1 MGCVGAWAGGRKC
14 CPQLCSLALPS
25 NLCFL
30 GSLQPLG
37 VLPPPLLPYFSTKS
51 RGYHGGQMSGRRG
64 FLLMINA
71 CSLSPSPRCSWSPS
85 LLGWGEH
92 GPASSRGSAL
102 DLSNWVRQRG
112 QRLRRG
118 SQAAETR
125 SSRTELDLLG
135 EADLAPVREEKTR
148 PAFREGVMLR
158 MPSAMWGRCQSVWHK
173 SGGTRGRGP

>member
-1 MGCVGAWAGGRKC
+1 MW
-14 CPQLCSLALPS
+14 
-25 NLCFL
+25 
-30 GSLQPLG
+30 
-37 VLPPPLLPYFSTKS
+37 
-51 RGYHGGQMSGRRG
+51 GRRG

-85 LLGWGEH
+85 LLWWGEH

-118 SQAAETR
+118 SQAVETR

-158 MPSAMWGRCQSVWHK
+158 MPSTMWGRRQSGWHK
-173 SGGTRGRGP
+173 SGGTRGRGPLAQFRQRQGGGPAAGEKPLGRRSTRGHNAPQESGVSLASGSQGSE